1 MCGIAVAIDWPDG
14 EAIVRRLTGGIL
26 HRGDITDPIFSPRPN
41 SAMCTRRLRIVDAEN
56 AIQPQLSSDGRIAV
70 AFNGELYNYL
80 DIRRELQALGIT
92 FKTVSDTEVLANA
105 LQAWGPAALGR
116 FVGMF
121 AFVAVDTV
129 TGSFLAARDT
139 FGVKPLYVIQSQS
152 GYLFC
157 SEMRPLLE
165 AVELGDVMLLP
176 PGCMLT
182 RNSCAPFK
190 TSMGIPTL
198 APLPGDA
205 RSLDGLLSDAVQ
217 SRLPTDL
224 PVATMFS
231 GGIDSTLIAHY
242 TRRFRPQA
250 PGYFVGGEDA
260 PDYRYAAAYADQ
272 TGFDLRCVPFE
283 ADSDQVFS
291 LIDDVVEITESF
303 EPNLVRGAV
312 CSLAVSQK
320 IHQDGFRVALCGEG
334 ADELFCGYPPLEI
347 AFQDDFTVGQAL
359 RNECLGL
366 MHRISLQRVDR
377 CSMRYQLETREP
389 FLDPSI
395 VNFALNADPSA
406 LVGNVGGRAVGKHV
420 LREIYNLYP
429 DELPALI
436 RDRTKVPFGEGAGL
450 DATPEGSSWKLRFYD
465 AVSER
470 DFQDGKKEFAAFG
483 VQTREELFY
492 IRKLAKAMDIN
503 RVPHLRGRASISFPI
518 EKYRDKLKDYA
529 YASL

>member
-14 EAIVRRLTGGIL
+14 EAVVRRLIEGIL

-41 SAMCTRRLRIVDAEN
+41 SAMCTRRLRIVDAEH

-70 AFNGELYNYL
+70 AFNGEIYNYL
-80 DIRRELQALGIT
+80 DLRRELQALGVI
-92 FKTVSDTEVLANA
+92 FKTESDTEVIANA
-105 LQAWGPAALGR
+105 LQVWGPAAVGS
-116 FVGMF
+116 FIGMF
-121 AFVAVDTV
+121 AFVAIDTT
-129 TGSFLAARDT
+129 TGNFIAARDA
-139 FGVKPLYVIQSQS
+139 FGVKPLYVIQSPF
-152 GYLFC
+152 GFLFC

-165 AVELGDVMLLP
+165 TVELDDGMLLP
-176 PGCMLT
+176 PGYLLA
-182 RNSCAPFK
+182 RNNCVPFK
-190 TSMGIPTL
+190 TSIGIPTL

-205 RSLDGLLSDAVQ
+205 RSLDSLLSGAVQ
-217 SRLPTDL
+217 SRLPVDL

-242 TRRFRPQA
+242 MRRFRPEA

-260 PDYRYAAAYADQ
+260 PDYRYAAAYADR
-272 TGFDLRCVPFE
+272 TGYDLRCVPFD
-283 ADSDQVFS
+283 ADSDRVFS
-291 LIDDVVEITESF
+291 LIDDAVKITESF
-303 EPNLVRGAV
+303 EPNLIRGAV
-312 CSLAVSQK
+312 CSLAVSER

-347 AFQDDFTVGQAL
+347 AMQDDFTVGQAL

-377 CSMRYQLETREP
+377 CSMRFQLETREP
-389 FLDPSI
+389 FLDPLI
-395 VNFALNADPSA
+395 VNFALNADPRA
-406 LVGNVGGRAVGKHV
+406 LVSNVGGRAVGKHI

-450 DATPEGSSWKLRFYD
+450 DATPESSSWKLRFND
-465 AVSER
+465 AIGER

-492 IRKLAKAMDIN
+492 IRKLAQAMDIN
-503 RVPHLRGRASISFPI
+503 RVPHLRSRASISFPI
-518 EKYRDKLKDYA
+518 EKYREKLKTYA

>member
-1 MCGIAVAIDWPDG
+1 MCGIAVAIDWPDS
-14 EAIVRRLTGGIL
+14 EAVVRHLVEGIA

-56 AIQPQLSSDGRIAV
+56 AVQPQLSSDGRIAV

-80 DIRRELQALGIT
+80 EIRRELQALGVT

-105 LQAWGPAALGR
+105 LQVWGPAALGK

-121 AFVAVDTV
+121 GFVAVDTV

-157 SEMRPLLE
+157 SEMRPLLDT
-165 AVELGDVMLLP
+165 VDVGDVMLLP
-176 PGCMLT
+176 PGYVLT
-182 RNSCAPFK
+182 RNACARFK
-190 TSMGIPTL
+190 SPVGIPTL

-205 RSLDGLLSDAVQ
+205 RSLDRLLSEAVR
-217 SRLPTDL
+217 SRLPTGL
-224 PVATMFS
+224 SVATMFS

-242 TRRFRPQA
+242 ARRFRPEA

-260 PDYRYAAAYADQ
+260 PDYRYAAAYADK
-272 TGFDLRCVPFE
+272 TGFDLRCVPFD

-303 EPNLVRGAV
+303 EPNLIRGAV
-312 CSLAVSQK
+312 CSLAVSK
-320 IHQDGFRVALCGEG
+320 TIHQDGFRVALCGEG

-347 AFQDDFTVGQAL
+347 AFRDDIEIGQAV
-359 RNECLGL
+359 RNECLSL

-406 LVGNVGGRAVGKHV
+406 LVSDVDGRTVGKRV
-420 LREIYNLYP
+420 LREIYDLYP

-436 RDRTKVPFGEGAGL
+436 RNRTKVPFGEGAGL
-450 DATPEGSSWKLRFYD
+450 DATPESSSWKLRFKD
-465 AVSER
+465 AISER

-492 IRKLAKAMDIN
+492 IRKLAQAMDIG
-503 RVPHLRGRASISFPI
+503 RVPHLRGRASISFPV
-518 EKYRDKLKDYA
+518 EKYRERLDRYA

>member
-1 MCGIAVAIDWPDG
+1 MCGIAVAIDWPDS
-14 EAIVRRLTGGIL
+14 EAVIRQLVDGIL

-56 AIQPQLSSDGRIAV
+56 AIQPQISFDGRIAV

-80 DIRRELQALGIT
+80 EIRRELQALGIT

-105 LQAWGPAALGR
+105 LQAWGPAAVGK

-129 TGSFLAARDT
+129 TGDFLAARDT
-139 FGVKPLYVIQSQS
+139 FGVKPLYVIQSPA

-157 SEMRPLLE
+157 SEMRPLLGT
-165 AVELGDVMLLP
+165 VEVGDVMLVP
-176 PGCMLT
+176 PGYMLA
-182 RNSCAPFK
+182 RNACAPFK
-190 TSMGIPTL
+190 TALGIPTL

-205 RSLDGLLSDAVQ
+205 RCLDALLSDAVQ
-217 SRLPTDL
+217 SRLPIGL
-224 PVATMFS
+224 PAATMFS

-242 TRRFRPQA
+242 ARRFRPET
-250 PGYFVGGEDA
+250 PGYFVGGQDA
-260 PDYRYAAAYADQ
+260 PDYRYAAEYADR
-272 TGFDLRCVPFE
+272 TGFDLRCVRFD
-283 ADSDQVFS
+283 ADSDRVFS
-291 LIDDVVEITESF
+291 LIDDVVAITESF
-303 EPNLVRGAV
+303 EPNLIRGAI
-312 CSLAVSQK
+312 CSLAVSEK

-347 AFQDDFTVGQAL
+347 AFQDDFTVGHTL
-359 RNECLGL
+359 RNECLDL

-377 CSMRYQLETREP
+377 CSMRHQLETREP

-406 LVGNVGGRAVGKHV
+406 HVGNVGGRTVGKRL
-420 LREIYNLYP
+420 LRQIYDLYP
-429 DELPALI
+429 EELPALI

-450 DATPEGSSWKLRFYD
+450 DATPESSSWKLRFND
-465 AVSER
+465 AIGER

-492 IRKLAKAMDIN
+492 IRKLASAMDIS
-503 RVPHLRGRASISFPI
+503 RVPHLRGRASISFPV
-518 EKYRDKLKDYA
+518 EKYRDKLQAYA
-529 YASL
+529 YACL